1 MSLVEEKEQFKK
13 GMEAVDRGDTKV
25 GLACLESMY
34 EAGHDPVL
42 ASYYA
47 VCLAKERG
55 ELQKALL
62 LCGEAMEDDP
72 GNSLHYLNLGRV
84 LVAAE
89 RKREAIKAFRDGLL
103 YGKNGLIRKELDML
117 GWRKPPV
124 ISGLGR
130 EHPVNKCLGKI
141 LVMLR
146 LR

>member
-1 MSLVEEKEQFKK
+1 MSLVEEKEKFKK
-13 GMEAVDRGDTKV
+13 GMEAVDRGDTKL
-25 GLACLESMY
+25 GLACLESLF

-42 ASYYA
+42 ASYYS

-62 LCGEAMEDDP
+62 LCEEAMEDDP

-89 RKREAIKAFRDGLL
+89 RKREAIKAFRNGLL
-103 YGKNGLIRKELDML
+103 HGKNGLIRKELDML
-117 GWRKPPV
+117 GWRRPPV

-130 EHPVNKCLGKI
+130 EHPANKWLGRIFVK
-141 LVMLR
+141 LR
-146 LR
+146 FI

>member
-1 MSLVEEKEQFKK
+1 MTIVEEKENFKK

-25 GLACLESMY
+25 GLACLEGLFA
-34 EAGHDPVL
+34 AGHDPLL

-62 LCGEAMEDDP
+62 LCGEAMEDDR

-103 YGKNGLIRKELDML
+103 YGKNKLIRKELDML

-130 EHPVNKCLGKI
+130 EHPVNKYLGKI

>member
-1 MSLVEEKEQFKK
+1 MSLVEEKEKFKK
-13 GMEAVDRGDTKV
+13 GMEAVDRGDTQF
-25 GLACLESMY
+25 GLTCLERLF

-62 LCGEAMEDDP
+62 LCEEAMEDDP
-72 GNSLHYLNLGRV
+72 GNALHYLNRGRV

-89 RKREAIKAFRDGLL
+89 RKREAIKAFRNGLL
-103 YGKNGLIRKELDML
+103 YGKNGLIKKELDML
-117 GWRKPPV
+117 GWRRPPV

-130 EHPVNKCLGKI
+130 ENPVNKWLGRI